1 MSVYMTTTFVNH
13 IVFNVRLRSSRIQ
26 VFVFIHLYFG
36 ELCHLVLLF
45 FKITV
50 KINKIEAREM
60 IHSLTALFTH
70 SDNQVSVPRKHM
82 AAHCQLYLV
91 SRDTTAF
98 SSLYG
103 YETCMWYTKC
113 LYT

>member
-45 FKITV
+45 LKLLL
-50 KINKIEAREM
+50 R
-60 IHSLTALFTH
+60 
-70 SDNQVSVPRKHM
+70 
-82 AAHCQLYLV
+82 
-91 SRDTTAF
+91 
-98 SSLYG
+98 
-103 YETCMWYTKC
+103 
-113 LYT
+113 